1 MPCLANK
8 DLICK
13 PRDFKYNELFY
24 NTAQCNIK
32 GIFYIGKIK
41 APKASFCIHPS
52 TFDKRTELKGS
63 SVFNR
68 GAILLYKSIF
78 GPDLTTRL

>member
-1 MPCLANK
+1 MVRSLMKQTLPTLRV
-8 DLICK
+8 L
-13 PRDFKYNELFY
+13 KYNELFY
-24 NTAQCNIK
+24 NTTQCNRK

-41 APKASFCIHPS
+41 APQASFCIHPS
-52 TFDKRTELKGS
+52 TFDKRSELKGS